1 MIQKQNK
8 HKSSI
13 ATNAINQTKNKH
25 RHKTKNNN
33 KKTAKKKQDK
43 SKSKEQQPYN
53 NNFHTHVLVTTIACS
68 SNIIL
73 TLLAQFAP
81 YR

>member
-25 RHKTKNNN
+25 KHKTL
-33 KKTAKKKQDK
+33 KTTTKTKQDETK
-43 SKSKEQQPYN
+43 AKEQQPYN
-53 NNFHTHVLVTTIACS
+53 NNFHTNVLVTIIACS

-73 TLLAQFAP
+73 TLLAKVAP
-81 YR
+81 YQ